1 MPRATVN
8 PEDVFQGSC
17 SSDKYQASNPVA
29 RYLVSNF
36 LSTLMEVVSGTGAK
50 EAHEIG
56 CGEGQITGLL
66 ARQGISVRGC
76 DVSDGALQV
85 AAKEAARANLPIAY
99 QRKDVYQLTPDD
111 AAELVLCCEVLEHL
125 TDPELAL
132 QKLTDVTRAHLILS
146 VPREPI
152 WHILNMA
159 RGKYLTALGNTPG
172 HYNHW
177 STRQFVA
184 FVARYANVVE
194 VRCPLPWTI
203 VHCRPAS
210 RS

>member
-1 MPRATVN
+1 MLRARVD
-8 PEDVFQGSC
+8 PGEVFRGNR
-17 SSDKYQASNPVA
+17 SSEKYQSSNPVA
-29 RYLVSNF
+29 RFLVSNF
-36 LSTLMEVVSGTGAK
+36 LTTLMDVVGRTGAR

-66 ARQGISVRGC
+66 ARQGIRVRGC
-76 DVSDGALQV
+76 DVSDDALQV
-85 AAKEAARANLPIAY
+85 AASEAARANLPIAY
-99 QRKDVYQLTPDD
+99 ERRDIYQLTPDD

-125 TDPELAL
+125 TDPEHAL
-132 QKLTDVTRAHLILS
+132 QRLLQITRAHLILS

-177 STRQFVA
+177 STRQFVR
-184 FVARYANVVE
+184 FVARYARIVE
-194 VRCPLPWTI
+194 VRSPLPWTI
-203 VHCRPAS
+203 VHCRPML
-210 RS
+210 RP